1 MSELNTF
8 ERRVARSPV
17 SGVLPVFQTPFGDDG
32 DVDFASLRREISW
45 LLDEEADGVV
55 FAMVSEILRLSS
67 SERDAVAS
75 AVCEYVGDRGAAVIS
90 VGAESTTL
98 ALAHARHAQA
108 SGASAVMAT
117 PPALHRV
124 GDEALMAHFM
134 AIAESVDV
142 PIVIQDA
149 SGYVGA
155 SLSLDLQVRLH
166 RELGDRCL
174 FKPEA
179 PPVGPR
185 LSQLLEATDGQALVF
200 EGTGGL
206 YLIDSFR
213 RGVVGTM
220 PAADLVWALVALW
233 DALVERDFERA
244 YEIAGPLALV
254 VSLQTSL
261 DSFVAIEK
269 HLLVA
274 QGVIGS
280 AFMRGPIGHG
290 LDDATYAECE
300 RLMAILRETVE
311 GNKDSESDEDTSVG

>member
-1 MSELNTF
+1 MNELNNF
-8 ERRVARSPV
+8 ERRIARSPV
-17 SGVLPVFQTPFGDDG
+17 SGVLPVFQTPFDQHG
-32 DVDFASLRREISW
+32 DVDVSSLRREIDW

-55 FAMVSEILRLSS
+55 FAMVSEVLRLSS
-67 SERDAVAS
+67 RERDAVTA
-75 AVCEYVGDRGAAVIS
+75 AVCEYVGGRGSTVIS
-90 VGAESTTL
+90 VGAESTVL
-98 ALAHARHAQA
+98 ALAHARHAQDC
-108 SGASAVMAT
+108 GASAVMAT

-124 GDEALMAHFM
+124 GDEELMAHFM
-134 AIAESVDV
+134 AIAESVSV
-142 PIVIQDA
+142 PIVVQDA

-155 SLSLDLQVRLH
+155 SLSLELLVRLH

-213 RGVVGTM
+213 RGVIGTM

-233 DALVERDFERA
+233 DALVVGDFERA
-244 YEIAGPLALV
+244 YEIAGPLALM

-274 QGVIGS
+274 QGIISS
-280 AFMRGPIGHG
+280 ASSRGPVGHG

-300 RLMAILRETVE
+300 RLMARLRKAVDSDTDDEVE
-311 GNKDSESDEDTSVG
+311 EDASIG